1 MVETGQ
7 LSSPSEAAAYDTLRA
22 LGLTVVDLREGPAA
36 PSVPWWKREVA
47 FRRGHLSLS
56 DQAAL
61 AEQMAIMF
69 RVRLPVIDM
78 LRILSQGPVRA
89 ETRGQLDRVARLVAE
104 GMPFADAFAQGG
116 PKVDAVFLAL
126 LQSGQNSD
134 SMHEHL
140 ADLAGLLRLQDHLR
154 GQVATALVYPAILI
168 VAAVAV
174 VLIVALTLAPALSPL
189 FAGQDRP
196 MPLSLTVF
204 LWLGSFITAWWPLLL
219 ALLGAGIAAAAIG
232 VRAGLDR
239 LLFRLPLFGPLV
251 RDAALLALVR
261 SLSLMLKAGRPLAEA
276 LRGVAEADRTCPF
289 ASDMAAAVAA
299 LERGE
304 RAHVALDESGRFPM
318 IVRELFRVGEE
329 ANALVSVLDAMSQTL
344 ASQLEQSTQRVLR
357 LLTPIL
363 TLVIGGAVGLLVYS
377 IMGAVLSINDLAL

>member
-1 MVETGQ
+1 
-7 LSSPSEAAAYDTLRA
+7 
-22 LGLTVVDLREGPAA
+22 
-36 PSVPWWKREVA
+36 
-47 FRRGHLSLS
+47 
-56 DQAAL
+56 
-61 AEQMAIMF
+61 
-69 RVRLPVIDM
+69 
-78 LRILSQGPVRA
+78 
-89 ETRGQLDRVARLVAE
+89 
-104 GMPFADAFAQGG
+104 
-116 PKVDAVFLAL
+116 
-126 LQSGQNSD
+126 
-134 SMHEHL
+134 
-140 ADLAGLLRLQDHLR
+140 
-154 GQVATALVYPAILI
+154 
-168 VAAVAV
+168 
-174 VLIVALTLAPALSPL
+174 
-189 FAGQDRP
+189 

-204 LWLGSFITAWWPLLL
+204 LWLGSVITAWWPLLL
-219 ALLGAGIAAAAIG
+219 ALLGASIAAAVLG
-232 VRAGLDR
+232 VRTGLDR

-276 LRGVAEADRTCPF
+276 LRGVAEADRTGPF
-289 ASDMAAAVAA
+289 ASDMTAAVAA

-329 ANALVSVLDAMSQTL
+329 ANALVSVLDALSQTL